1 MLVARSL
8 EKIVASNKPTQRN
21 HHPQPFGRDIATDL
35 YGWINPDTFIPQLQT
50 SMSGFLDENFLQKNP
65 VIPVIQP
72 MAIEKPETRSD
83 LFSPF
88 FALYH
93 THSIDGTIVYL
104 FIYLPTYHNIS
115 TIHVGKYSIHG
126 SDGIL
131 KQLIFPLFHFPDL

>member
-1 MLVARSL
+1 MGGLSNGFPRKIESLHEMLVARSL

-93 THSIDGTIVYL
+93 IT
-104 FIYLPTYHNIS
+104 FQP
-115 TIHVGKYSIHG
+115 
-126 SDGIL
+126 
-131 KQLIFPLFHFPDL
+131 FM